1 MPQIN
6 ESNDKN
12 QQNLSPDNKPKKVI
26 INKKSNNTKISKT
39 YHLITNLK
47 K

>member
-26 INKKSNNTKISKT
+26 IN
-39 YHLITNLK
+39 LITNLK